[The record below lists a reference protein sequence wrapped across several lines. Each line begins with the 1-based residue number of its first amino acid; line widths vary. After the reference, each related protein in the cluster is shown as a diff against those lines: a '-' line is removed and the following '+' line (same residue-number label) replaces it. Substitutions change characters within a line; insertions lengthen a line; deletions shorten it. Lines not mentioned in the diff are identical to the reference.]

1 VAADSGCIYLR
12 HAGGTGMKNPFRFL
26 LHVPVPWVFVLNY
39 LLGVALERL
48 HPRVI
53 SPEAAQMS
61 TIAGAVLFAAGAV
74 IAGWGLILFRKARTT
89 TVPGRSSAQL
99 VTSGPY
105 RFTRN
110 PMYVGLSL
118 AYLGEAGLLK
128 QMWPAILLPLIIAYV
143 NWTVIPVE
151 EAKLE
156 EVFPDQYRKYR
167 SRVRRWI

>member
-1 VAADSGCIYLR
+1 
-12 HAGGTGMKNPFRFL
+12 
-26 LHVPVPWVFVLNY
+26 
-39 LLGVALERL
+39 VALERM

-53 SPEAAQMS
+53 SPQAAQVS

-74 IAGWGLILFRKARTT
+74 IAGWGLVLFRIAKTT
-89 TVPGRSSAQL
+89 TVPGKSSAQL

-110 PMYVGLSL
+110 PMYVGLTL
-118 AYLGEAGLLK
+118 AYLGEAGLLR
-128 QMWPAILLPLIIAYV
+128 QIWPVVLLPLTIAYV

-151 EAKLE
+151 EAKLD
-156 EVFPDQYRKYR
+156 EVFPGSYQQYR

>member
-1 VAADSGCIYLR
+1 V
-12 HAGGTGMKNPFRFL
+12 
-26 LHVPVPWVFVLNY
+26 
-39 LLGVALERL
+39 
-48 HPRVI
+48 
-53 SPEAAQMS
+53 
-61 TIAGAVLFAAGAV
+61 
-74 IAGWGLILFRKARTT
+74 LFRKAKTT

-110 PMYVGLSL
+110 PMYVGLTL
-118 AYLGEAGLLK
+118 AYLGEAGLLR
-128 QMWPAILLPLIIAYV
+128 QIWPAILLPLTIAYV

-156 EVFPDQYRKYR
+156 EVFPSAYQQYR